1 MSETRPLAGMRVLI
15 TRAAERAEGMAARL
29 RDLGAEPLVHPT
41 IAYAP
46 PEDTEALRVAL
57 ERLEAGFY
65 EWLMLTSI
73 TAVEAVANGLSGRK
87 LGGRVSL
94 KIGAVGPATAVA
106 TQALLGLEVAGMPE
120 RFTGEELAAALGD
133 PVGRRVLL
141 PNAEMA
147 RPALQER
154 LQAAGAMVD
163 RVIAYRT
170 VPAPGGTELAATLG
184 DGTGWAIMLSSPST
198 AQFLL
203 AQLGPANR
211 RALQHALLAC
221 IGPTTANACREL
233 GLTPSVVA
241 EAYSEEGL
249 LRALVEYV
257 EGVAGGT

>member
-1 MSETRPLAGMRVLI
+1 MSERQPLAGLRVLI
-15 TRAAERAEGMAARL
+15 TRAAGRADGMAARL

-46 PEDTEALRVAL
+46 PEDTEALRAAL

-87 LGGRVSL
+87 LGERISL
-94 KIGAVGPATAVA
+94 KLGAVGPATAA
-106 TQALLGLEVAGMPE
+106 ACEQLLGVQVAGVPE
-120 RFTGEELAAALGD
+120 RFTGDELASALGD

-141 PNAEMA
+141 PNADIA
-147 RPALQER
+147 RPALEER
-154 LQAAGAMVD
+154 LRTAGALVD

-170 VPAPGGTELAATLG
+170 VPAPGGAELATTMA
-184 DGTGWAIMLSSPST
+184 DGKGWVVTLSSPST
-198 AQFLL
+198 ARFLL
-203 AQLGPANR
+203 AQLGPSSST
-211 RALQHALLAC
+211 ALQHALIAC

-233 GLTPSVVA
+233 GLTPTVVA

-257 EGVAGGT
+257 QGVDGGT